1 MEIYDL
7 LREDHARMLARVR
20 RLASQ
25 PRNGSELEALKSQFE
40 FHDLFEREVLYPAI
54 MTAPGGAAAT
64 EQAMAEHEQLEAAIE
79 ALTVPPADGA
89 ADIGWREQMSD
100 IARSLEAH
108 ITREEGPLF
117 DLAHGSI
124 SAGDAAD
131 MAEKYRAARRKLL
144 DAPM

>member
-20 RLASQ
+20 RLASH
-25 PRNGSELEALKSQFE
+25 PRNGGELEALKSHFE

-64 EQAMAEHEQLEAAIE
+64 ERALAEHEALEQAIEELTAPAEAAGGD
-79 ALTVPPADGA
+79 P
-89 ADIGWREQMSD
+89 GWREQMAD

-108 ITREEGPLF
+108 ITQEEGPLF

-144 DAPM
+144 DA

>member
-7 LREDHARMLARVR
+7 LREDHALMLARVR
-20 RLASQ
+20 RLASH
-25 PRNGSELEALKSQFE
+25 PRNGGELEALKSHFE

-64 EQAMAEHEQLEAAIE
+64 EQAMAEHEQLEEAIE
-79 ALTVPPADGA
+79 ELAMPPAGA
-89 ADIGWREQMSD
+89 ADESDWREQMSA

-144 DAPM
+144 DA

>member
-25 PRNGSELEALKSQFE
+25 PRNAADLEALKSHFE
-40 FHDLFEREVLYPAI
+40 FHDLFEREILYPAI
-54 MTAPGGAAAT
+54 MTAPGGAGAT
-64 EQAMAEHEQLEAAIE
+64 EQALAEHEQLELLIE
-79 ALTVPPADGA
+79 QLTAPPADGGE
-89 ADIGWREQMSD
+89 DVSWREQMAE
-100 IARSLEAH
+100 IARSLELH
-108 ITREEGPLF
+108 VTSEEGPLF

-144 DAPM
+144 DA

>member
-20 RLASQ
+20 RLASH
-25 PRNGSELEALKSQFE
+25 PRSAAELEEFKSHFE

-54 MTAPGGAAAT
+54 SKAPGGAGAI
-64 EQAMAEHEQLEAAIE
+64 EQAMTEHADLESLIEELAA
-79 ALTVPPADGA
+79 PPADAGA
-89 ADIGWREQMSD
+89 DVGGREQ
-100 IARSLEAH
+100 IANVARALEAH

-124 SAGDAAD
+124 SADDAAE
-131 MAEKYRAARRKLL
+131 MAEKYRAARRRLL
-144 DAPM
+144 EA